1 MSIVSLLGINVLNNP
16 AKFTDPYEFEIT
28 FECLEPL
35 KDDLEWK
42 LTYVG
47 SSRSLEHDQ
56 ELDSILVGPVP
67 VGVNKFL
74 FTADPP
80 SADLIPSNELVS
92 VTVILLSCAYADREF
107 VRVGYYV
114 NNEYDSEELR
124 ENPPN
129 KVQVE
134 HVVRN
139 ILAEKPRVTRFNI
152 VWDNEDT
159 EEFPPEQPEA
169 DLVDDEEQYGQD
181 EEDEAEDGETV
192 NGEGEDGEGEGEAEG
207 EGEEV
212 VDEEEEEEEEEVE
225 EEEEEAEEEEA
236 EEEVEEEE
244 DVVEEAEEEEEEA
257 EEEAEEAEEDEDV
270 NTDVDDEKIIKKPK
284 LDTADAVEDEND
296 NTSVNNNDDDT
307 ANLTGIVQATTEEEA
322 NS

>member
-1 MSIVSLLGINVLNNP
+1 MSLLGINVLNNP

-181 EEDEAEDGETV
+181 EDDDDADGAEGDGETV
-192 NGEGEDGEGEGEAEG
+192 DGEGEEGEG

-212 VDEEEEEEEEEVE
+212 VEDEEEEDEEEAEDG
-225 EEEEEAEEEEA
+225 EEAEEEEA
-236 EEEVEEEE
+236 EEEVEDEE
-244 DVVEEAEEEEEEA
+244 DVGEEDEAEEEEA

-270 NTDVDDEKIIKKPK
+270 NTDVDDEKVIKKPK
-284 LDTADAVEDEND
+284 LDTTDVVEDEND
-296 NTSVNNNDDDT
+296 NNNDDDT
-307 ANLTGIVQATTEEEA
+307 ANLSGVVQATTEGEA

>member
-35 KDDLEWK
+35 SHDLEWK

-47 SSRSLEHDQ
+47 SSRSLDHDQ

-74 FTADPP
+74 FQADPP
-80 SADLIPSNELVS
+80 SPELIPASELVS
-92 VTVILLSCAYADREF
+92 VTVILLSCSYRDREF

-114 NNEYDSEELR
+114 NNEYDTEELR

-134 HVVRN
+134 HVNRN

-152 VWDNEDT
+152 VWDNEEV
-159 EEFPPEQPEA
+159 EEYPPEQQEA
-169 DLVDDEEQYGQD
+169 DLEED
-181 EEDEAEDGETV
+181 EEDYAADEIA
-192 NGEGEDGEGEGEAEG
+192 EGEDAEDAEDDEVEEDEDIEADDDNEDTQ
-207 EGEEV
+207 EA
-212 VDEEEEEEEEEVE
+212 DEEEEPKETDQGSRSKEDALSEEPPTKKRKF
-225 EEEEEAEEEEA
+225 
-236 EEEVEEEE
+236 E
-244 DVVEEAEEEEEEA
+244 DSDNSKP
-257 EEEAEEAEEDEDV
+257 EDAA
-270 NTDVDDEKIIKKPK
+270 TPVDISQIEQPPAQDISINDSNIDKES
-284 LDTADAVEDEND
+284 TAD
-296 NTSVNNNDDDT
+296 
-307 ANLTGIVQATTEEEA
+307 TTVVLE
-322 NS
+322 SSK